1 MADAKTI
8 LEAARE
14 LEDDI
19 ARFLIELI
27 SIKSLSGNEGE
38 VAGRIAKEMRA
49 FGFDEVRT
57 DGLGSVIGRIGN
69 GRRVIA
75 FDAHIDTVDAGD
87 RAQWKR
93 DPFVG
98 HIEGGKVFGRG
109 AADQK
114 GGMASMVYAGRLIK
128 EYGLEGDFTLLFTG
142 TVMEEDCDGL
152 CWDYLIKEEGIKPEL
167 CVVTE
172 PTGLEICRGQ
182 RGRMEIEA
190 SVAGVSAHGSAPERG
205 ENAIYKM
212 APIVLEIERLGDRL
226 GSDEFL
232 GRGTVV
238 VSRINSSAP
247 SLCAVPDGCSVYLD
261 RRLTA
266 GEDRDGA
273 IKQIEG
279 LIASAGGKV
288 RVPVYGSP
296 AYTGKIYPMEKYYPS
311 WTVEGSHP
319 AVKAAVDACRELF
332 GAAPEVGK
340 WTFSTNGVA
349 ICGLHGIP
357 CVGFGP
363 GFEEQAH
370 APDEWVPVEHLWK
383 AAAFYAWYP
392 RVVDLNPPRP

>member
-1 MADAKTI
+1 
-8 LEAARE
+8 
-14 LEDDI
+14 
-19 ARFLIELI
+19 
-27 SIKSLSGNEGE
+27 
-38 VAGRIAKEMRA
+38 MRA
-49 FGFDEVRT
+49 VGFDEVRT

-69 GRRVIA
+69 GKRIIA

-87 RAQWKR
+87 ASQWKK

-98 HIEGGKVFGRG
+98 HIEGGKIFGRG

-114 GGMASMVYAGRLIK
+114 GGMASMVYAGKLIK
-128 EYGLEGDFTLLFTG
+128 ELGLVDDFTLLFIG

-167 CVVTE
+167 CVITE
-172 PTGLEICRGQ
+172 PTGLTVCRGQ

-212 APIVLEIERLGDRL
+212 APIVLEIEKLNDGL
-226 GSDEFL
+226 ASDDFL
-232 GRGTVV
+232 GKGTVV
-238 VSRINSSAP
+238 MSRISSQAP
-247 SLCAVPDGCSVYLD
+247 SLCAVPDRCSVYLD

-266 GEDRDGA
+266 GET
-273 IKQIEG
+273 KETVVEQIEKLVG
-279 LIASAGGKV
+279 AAGGKV
-288 RVPVYGSP
+288 GVPVYESP
-296 AYTGKIYPMEKYYPS
+296 AYTGKRYPMEKYYPS
-311 WTVEGSHP
+311 WTVDESHP
-319 AVKAAVDACRELF
+319 GVVAAVGACDELF
-332 GAAPEVGK
+332 GAKPEVGR

-349 ICGLHGIP
+349 ICGLHKIP

-370 APDEWVPVEHLWK
+370 APNEWVPVEHLWK

-392 RVVDLNPPRP
+392 GVVTRNSNSLPFVRGVSRQTRSCGSRQTARQYDRG

>member
-1 MADAKTI
+1 MADANAVLK
-8 LEAARE
+8 AAGE
-14 LEDDI
+14 YGDDI

-27 SIKSLSGNEGE
+27 SIKSLSGKEGE
-38 VAGRIAKEMRA
+38 VASRVAKEMRDA
-49 FGFDEVRT
+49 GFDEVRS

-69 GRRVIA
+69 GKRVIA

-87 RAQWKR
+87 RDQWSR

-98 HIEGGKVFGRG
+98 HIEGGKIFGRG

-128 EYGLEGDFTLLFTG
+128 ELGLGGDFTLLFTG

-152 CWDYLIKEEGIKPEL
+152 CWDYLIKEEGVRPEL
-167 CVVTE
+167 CIITE
-172 PTGLEICRGQ
+172 PTGLNVCRGQ

-205 ENAIYKM
+205 ENAIYRM
-212 APIVLEIERLGDRL
+212 APIVLEVEKLNDDL

-232 GRGTVV
+232 GKGTVV
-238 VSRINSSAP
+238 MSRISSTAP

-266 GEDRDGA
+266 GETKETA
-273 IKQIEG
+273 VEQVQELVEG
-279 LIASAGGKV
+279 AGGKV
-288 RVPVYGSP
+288 WVPVYESP
-296 AYTGKIYPMEKYYPS
+296 SYTGKKYPMEKYYPS
-311 WTVEGSHP
+311 WTIDGSHP
-319 AVKAAVDACRELF
+319 GVIAAVDACKELF
-332 GAAPEVGK
+332 GSAPDVGK

-349 ICGLHGIP
+349 ICGLHKIP

-370 APDEWVPVEHLWK
+370 APNEWVPIEHLWK

-392 RVVDLNPPRP
+392 MVVARNS